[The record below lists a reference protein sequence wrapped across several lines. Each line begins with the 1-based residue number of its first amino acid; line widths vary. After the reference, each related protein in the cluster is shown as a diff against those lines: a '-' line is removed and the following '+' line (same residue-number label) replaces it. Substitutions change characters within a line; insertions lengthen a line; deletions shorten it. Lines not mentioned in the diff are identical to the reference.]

1 MAARGDVEAMAM
13 YGRRPRK
20 ILQNRVELLTY
31 ETVREALLVAD
42 QAAQSDEH
50 RQFVIRMS
58 QCARVLSDSG
68 RRVLERIA
76 RCGEGHVRST
86 AEGRYKVERIRCEY
100 PMCPTCGIKARD
112 RVASKL
118 RWIVEETTAAYGFD
132 SVSFITVNAAPCRL
146 NEVANKVNQ
155 FRTSL
160 RNIMRR
166 RCPQVSLIGEFE
178 VIQEIEA
185 MSCQVGIKGIEKIS
199 KVGEGLETTH
209 PGIGMTW
216 IRPHLHAM
224 AVHPGLTR
232 QKLRKVLRL
241 VFSQQKA
248 VRIEAI
254 RDRVTAGGRWFN
266 GTDRAAK
273 YLCDKSSA
281 VKGEQRTAIDLQKQM
296 VAFDAYCRMT
306 RGTRRRHGFSIG
318 ARELANF
325 LRSLERARTERAEG
339 QRRAFVE
346 RLRARGRAKWNEP
359 LDPTLAD
366 SRL

>member
-1 MAARGDVEAMAM
+1 
-13 YGRRPRK
+13 
-20 ILQNRVELLTY
+20 
-31 ETVREALLVAD
+31 
-42 QAAQSDEH
+42 
-50 RQFVIRMS
+50 
-58 QCARVLSDSG
+58 
-68 RRVLERIA
+68 
-76 RCGEGHVRST
+76 
-86 AEGRYKVERIRCEY
+86 
-100 PMCPTCGIKARD
+100 MCPTCGIKARD

-146 NEVANKVNQ
+146 NEVANKVTQ

-178 VIQEIEA
+178 VIQEIES

-209 PGIGMTW
+209 PGIGMVW
-216 IRPHLHAM
+216 IRLHLHAM
-224 AVHPGLTR
+224 AVHPRLPR
-232 QKLRKVLRL
+232 DKLAKTLRL
-241 VFSQQKA
+241 VFGQHKA
-248 VRIEAI
+248 VRIDAI

-281 VKGEQRTAIDLQKQM
+281 VKGEQRTAINLQKQM

-325 LRSLERARTERAEG
+325 LRSLERARAERAEG
-339 QRRAFVE
+339 QRRALVE
-346 RLRARGRAKWNEP
+346 RLRARAGCAKRNEP
-359 LDPTLAD
+359 LDLTLACSLTD